1 MIEEYQYYQV
11 LNENSELTA
20 KVEEL
25 KADRATVGRNIQ
37 EMVISYSRTI
47 TELGEKLDTE
57 IEMSRKLCRELAAL
71 KETE

>member
-25 KADRATVGRNIQ
+25 EAALKGIKDYARNRSHPHCLKIL
-37 EMVISYSRTI
+37 
-47 TELGEKLDTE
+47 ELAE
-57 IEMSRKLCRELAAL
+57 AAL
-71 KETE
+71 KEKD